1 MEGDASLSIGE
12 IVVQAQLRIVVA
24 VLKMIRDLLQGA
36 LAALPPSAQEMDP
49 QADLGAEP
57 DVTSEVRRVIEV
69 VIADCLNPMITDLS
83 TAAEYRPPA
92 ESLSRQV

>member
-49 QADLGAEP
+49 QADGWIPVFFSPGRMKMFRGWLDEGFARAGR
-57 DVTSEVRRVIEV
+57 S
-69 VIADCLNPMITDLS
+69 AS
-83 TAAEYRPPA
+83 TFD
-92 ESLSRQV
+92 